1 MVPGMCWRWWRCRE
15 AAGCWISCEVGLPKG
30 LNVGC
35 EIVKTDS
42 LFSPEQ
48 GESMSRGRTQAR
60 AAKLL
65 ESLGEFPASLFPS
78 DEKPDWLT

>member
-35 EIVKTDS
+35 ERTEVENNWWFLAWIARVTGYS
-42 LFSPEQ
+42 LLWQSSLC
-48 GESMSRGRTQAR
+48 GESSAE
-60 AAKLL
+60 L
-65 ESLGEFPASLFPS
+65 
-78 DEKPDWLT
+78 